1 MPRTNATG
9 YGGRGTLFFNGTIVA
24 ETHLLPRGYVLVRD
38 GRIASIGED
47 WSALAPR
54 EAEGVERIDVQ
65 GMLVCPGLIDMHT
78 HGIMDASFMDSD
90 VSTMVRGLSRYAA
103 YGVTRVVGSTLAN
116 PYEVIVAQI
125 NRMRT
130 VMEDPVYGSM
140 LHGAHMEGP
149 WLAPRCRGGHDLR
162 YLRAPEITDVRRIL
176 DQVGDV
182 IRTVTY
188 APELPG
194 SVALTEELAWRGI
207 VPVLGHTEASFE
219 DAERAILAGA
229 RHVTHMYDTTMGY
242 KENPEDALVM
252 MPGMETAVLHNDQVS
267 IELIGCPVHVPRPF
281 FRFIDKVKPRGKKII
296 VTDSLVG
303 TGMPEGSVLTYKDGH
318 KVYVEEGVLRMI
330 DDDPKVNGNLT
341 GSAVTLNV
349 GLRRLREYTGLPI
362 EEAVRW
368 VSLNPALTLGIAHE
382 TGSIA
387 VGKLADIAV
396 MDDTCAVHMTF
407 VKGKRVFP
415 APA

>member
-1 MPRTNATG
+1 MTKDI
-9 YGGRGTLFFNGTIVA
+9 LLFNGRVLA
-24 ETHLLPRGYVLVRD
+24 ETHTLPRGYVLVRD
-38 GRIASIGED
+38 SRIASIGAD
-47 WSALAPR
+47 WNALDPR
-54 EAEGVERIDVQ
+54 ELDGVERIDVQ
-65 GMLVCPGLIDMHT
+65 GMMICPGLIDMHT
-78 HGIMDASFMDSD
+78 HGIMDVSFMDSD

-116 PYEVIVAQI
+116 PYDVIVAQI

-162 YLRAPEITDVRRIL
+162 YLRAPEKADVRRIL
-176 DQVGDV
+176 EQVGDV
-182 IRTVTY
+182 IRTVTF

-219 DAERAILAGA
+219 DAENVILAGA

-242 KENPEDALVM
+242 KENPEEALVM
-252 MPGMETAVLHNDQVS
+252 MPGMETAVLHNDEVS

-281 FRFIDKVKPRGKKII
+281 FRFIDKVKPRGKKIV

-330 DDDPKVNGNLT
+330 NDDPKINGNLT

-362 EEAVRW
+362 EEAIRW
-368 VSLNPALTLGIAHE
+368 VSLNPAITLGIASE
-382 TGSIA
+382 TGSIT
-387 VGKLADIAV
+387 VGKLADITV
-396 MDDTCAVHMTF
+396 MDDSCAVHTTW
-407 VKGKRVFP
+407 VKGRKVFP

>member
-1 MPRTNATG
+1 M
-9 YGGRGTLFFNGTIVA
+9 LI
-24 ETHLLPRGYVLVRD
+24 RD
-38 GRIASIGED
+38 ARIASIGVD
-47 WSALAPR
+47 WAALDAR
-54 EAEGVERIDVQ
+54 ELEGVERVDAQ

-78 HGIMDASFMDSD
+78 HGIMDSSFMDGD

-116 PYEVIVAQI
+116 PYDVIIAQI

-130 VMEDPVYGSM
+130 VMEDPTYGSM

-162 YLRAPEITDVRRIL
+162 YLRAPEKADVRRIL
-176 DQVGDV
+176 EQVGDV
-182 IRTVTY
+182 IKTVTF

-219 DAERAILAGA
+219 DAERVILAGA

-242 KENPEDALVM
+242 KENPEEALVM
-252 MPGMETAVLHNDQVS
+252 MPGMETAVLYNDEVS

-281 FRFIDKVKPRGKKII
+281 FRFIDKVKPRGRKVI

-303 TGMPEGSVLTYKDGH
+303 TGC
-318 KVYVEEGVLRMI
+318 
-330 DDDPKVNGNLT
+330 
-341 GSAVTLNV
+341 
-349 GLRRLREYTGLPI
+349 RRDR
-362 EEAVRW
+362 
-368 VSLNPALTLGIAHE
+368 S
-382 TGSIA
+382 
-387 VGKLADIAV
+387 
-396 MDDTCAVHMTF
+396 
-407 VKGKRVFP
+407 
-415 APA
+415 

>member
-1 MPRTNATG
+1 MARN
-9 YGGRGTLFFNGTIVA
+9 LLLFNGKIIA
-24 ETHLLPRGYVLVRD
+24 ETHVLPRGYVLIRD
-38 GRIASIGED
+38 ARIASIGAD
-47 WSALAPR
+47 WAALDAR
-54 EAEGVERIDVQ
+54 ELEGVERVDAQ

-78 HGIMDASFMDSD
+78 HGIMDSSFMDGD

-116 PYEVIVAQI
+116 PYDVIIAQI

-130 VMEDPVYGSM
+130 VMEDPTYGSM

-162 YLRAPEITDVRRIL
+162 YLRAPEKADVRRIL
-176 DQVGDV
+176 EQVGDV
-182 IRTVTY
+182 IKTVTF

-219 DAERAILAGA
+219 DAERVILAGA

-242 KENPEDALVM
+242 KENPEEALVM
-252 MPGMETAVLHNDQVS
+252 MPGMETAVLHNDEVS

-281 FRFIDKVKPRGKKII
+281 FRFIDKVKPRGRKVI

-318 KVYVEEGVLRMI
+318 KVYVEEGVLRMM

-349 GLRRLREYTGLPI
+349 GLRRLREYTGQPI

-368 VSLNPALTLGIAHE
+368 VSMNPALTLGIAHE

-396 MDDTCAVHMTF
+396 MDDTCTTHMTF

-415 APA
+415 ATV